1 MLKVMVVDDE
11 MLIQK
16 RIMLGFDWQAM
27 GYEIEDE
34 AGDGASAL
42 ELFAQKQYDLAIVDI
57 AMPGING
64 INLVKKSGNCS
75 IRPMLS
81 FLQATATLNTRSRQS
96 NTGSMIIS
104 SSPLMKTRSLRY

>member
-11 MLIQK
+11 MLIRK

-42 ELFAQKQYDLAIVDI
+42 
-57 AMPGING
+57 
-64 INLVKKSGNCS
+64 
-75 IRPMLS
+75 
-81 FLQATATLNTRSRQS
+81 
-96 NTGSMIIS
+96 
-104 SSPLMKTRSLRY
+104 